1 MSGKASVRLTAVIGV
16 AALSLAACSDDD
28 RGDARLCLP
37 FQGAANA
44 QAAATPAG
52 PSAAIDDCLHRW
64 GYALARSEDTADE
77 VAAAVVA
84 ACMPTLT
91 QWNQQAMAPTASG
104 VAPPVEAPSLVTGES
119 TNPMAER
126 YRYAESRALFYVVQ
140 ARAGECPAP
149 SMTAG
154 VPDAPGTRR

>member
-1 MSGKASVRLTAVIGV
+1 MTGRSSARLTAVVGV

-28 RGDARLCLP
+28 RRDARLCMP

-44 QAAATPAG
+44 QAAPAG

-91 QWNQQAMAPTASG
+91 QWNQQAIAPSANG
-104 VAPPVEAPSLVTGES
+104 GAPPPEAPSLVTGEA

-126 YRYAESRALFYVVQ
+126 YRYVENRALFYVVQ

-149 SMTAG
+149 PMTAG
-154 VPDAPGTRR
+154 VPDTAGARR